1 VPFEVCLSGV
11 AVKVILLNYE
21 YILIMNFINRTQEL
35 TFLQRK
41 YDSDKAEFVIVYGR
55 RRIGKTELINKF
67 SLRRPTLY
75 FLGRSE
81 SKTDTLRRFN
91 LMLMEH
97 FEDISLARSP
107 LSSWD
112 DCFEYL
118 AEKASD
124 RLVIVIDEFP
134 LIVVKFP
141 EMLSILQD
149 KWDNIFNDT
158 KIMIILCGS
167 SVSMMEKYTLDYDSP
182 LYGRRTGQWMVDR
195 LGIAH
200 LKEFFPSYSFEDILT
215 VYSVIDTIPGYLM
228 QFDSDTP
235 VWENIEGKILS
246 KGEFLYGEVEI
257 LLREELRDPSNY
269 MSILSSIAGG
279 LTAFNEI
286 SGKTCLD
293 KSLLSKYLY
302 ILQRLGV
309 VEKNLPVTDGFKQKL
324 KAYGA
329 KYSIKDNFFDFWFR
343 FVYINL
349 SELER
354 GNSTAVAGKIRK
366 EFPAYLGKKFE
377 RILIDIFPHLDIFPE
392 RGSFTSIGRWWHKD
406 MEIDIV
412 ALNENTDEIVFCECK
427 WQNRE
432 TGVGVLEDLLD
443 KSKDVRWNN
452 STRVERFMVVSKSGF
467 TQKSV
472 DYARVHNVILLTPEN
487 IWKIFA

>member
-1 VPFEVCLSGV
+1 
-11 AVKVILLNYE
+11 
-21 YILIMNFINRTQEL
+21 MNFINRTQEL

-343 FVYINL
+343 
-349 SELER
+349 
-354 GNSTAVAGKIRK
+354 RK